1 MCAGRRR
8 KVKKKG
14 KKKFDRRNL
23 KWTFSYSPQILLS
36 VLLLIVRVGNKS
48 SDSPG
53 RVSAVFPL
61 VNFQKRLHRVALLMS
76 LRFFAS
82 FFVHLSIFLTL

>member
-14 KKKFDRRNL
+14 KKKFDRWNL
-23 KWTFSYSPQILLS
+23 KWTFSSSPAPS
-36 VLLLIVRVGNKS
+36 FFVLLLIIRVGNKS
-48 SDSPG
+48 ADSPG

-61 VNFQKRLHRVALLMS
+61 VNFQNRLHRVALLMS